1 MVASPKGN
9 NQLGAASS
17 FEERMYY
24 DFVSFA
30 SSYFHKSQIDL
41 RTLSLFG
48 KVDEKGNQIIL
59 PTKRTLKDSGM
70 ITSVD
75 NSGDHFMLT
84 VFAKPFMELRERFV
98 YLFKRGSSSE
108 NSSFTSLDPVKGL
121 LFWEEEYSNHIS
133 EISSAFYDFALAL
146 PQKETVK
153 DFETFIKAF
162 DKFSKEACPYTT
174 FTLKNYMMSRFC
186 DPLTSGMM
194 IELASGDASDDVAKY
209 NDFIKD
215 PNYPLFVEE
224 AAKFGFIVDKHVPW
238 RLVVNLN
245 SPNMKKSLSDH
256 GYPSLNQ
263 VFSKAYVDPTS
274 IGFEMYLRMLQR
286 LYTGLI
292 TKSPQYTIANHGDFG
307 TSTSIK
313 FREKINFRN
322 PKQIMD
328 KMGDVLALK
337 LYISLRIREK
347 NLGFSQ
353 VKFDSLVKKALDFK
367 KQVDLK
373 SAVVYI
379 DSKTKEGSPS
389 KQKPEFRI

>member
-30 SSYFHKSQIDL
+30 SSYFQKGQIDL
-41 RTLSLFG
+41 RTLSMFG
-48 KVDEKGNQIIL
+48 KVDAKGDQIML
-59 PTKRTLKDSGM
+59 PTKRSMKSGGL
-70 ITSVD
+70 ISSVD
-75 NSGDHFMLT
+75 NSGRHFMLS

-98 YLFKRGSSSE
+98 YLFNRGATSE

-121 LFWEEEYSNHIS
+121 LFWEEEYAKHIG
-133 EISSAFYDFALAL
+133 EISSAFCDFALSL

-153 DFETFIKAF
+153 DFKTFIKAF
-162 DKFSKEACPYTT
+162 DKFSTEACPYTV
-174 FTLKNYMMSRFC
+174 FTLKNYMLSRFC

-209 NDFIKD
+209 EDFISD
-215 PNYPLFVEE
+215 PNYPIFIEE

-245 SPNMKKSLSDH
+245 SEYMKKSLSDH
-256 GYPSLNQ
+256 GFSSLNDL
-263 VFSKAYVDPTS
+263 FSEVYTDPTAM
-274 IGFEMYLRMLQR
+274 GFEMFLNMLQR
-286 LYTGLI
+286 IYSSLVM
-292 TKSPQYTIANHGDFG
+292 KSPQCIMVDHESSA

-322 PKQIMD
+322 PEQIMD
-328 KMGDVLALK
+328 KLGDVLVLK
-337 LYISLRIREK
+337 LYISLRVREK
-347 NLGFSQ
+347 NLSFSQ
-353 VKFDSLVKKALDFK
+353 AKFDSLVKKALDFK

-379 DSKTKEGSPS
+379 EERTQGGSPS
-389 KQKPEFRI
+389 NQKPEFRI